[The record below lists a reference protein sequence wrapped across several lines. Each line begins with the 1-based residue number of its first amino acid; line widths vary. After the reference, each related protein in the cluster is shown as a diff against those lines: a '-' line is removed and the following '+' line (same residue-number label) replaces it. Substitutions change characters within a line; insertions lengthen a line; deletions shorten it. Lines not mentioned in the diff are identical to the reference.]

1 MEKNQVP
8 WLERISY
15 GLSDTGF
22 NLMFTMMSTYL
33 LYFYTD
39 VFGVAAALIAPVF
52 LVGRIIDGFTDPFEG
67 ILMDRVHTRWGRSRP
82 FWLWFSIPWAILAV
96 LVFSAPDIPDSGKI
110 VYICAS
116 VKKTTGNCK
125 RCGWY
130 LSAYHG
136 DFFENRG
143 GVCL

>member
-33 LYFYTD
+33 LYFYND

-52 LVGRIIDGFTDPFEG
+52 LAGRIIGGQWVGRKIRPDYY
-67 ILMDRVHTRWGRSRP
+67 RVPSRP
-82 FWLWFSIPWAILAV
+82 
-96 LVFSAPDIPDSGKI
+96 
-110 VYICAS
+110 
-116 VKKTTGNCK
+116 
-125 RCGWY
+125 Y
-130 LSAYHG
+130 L
-136 DFFENRG
+136 R
-143 GVCL
+143 